1 MWSRYFKIFVQTS
14 AKLKEIWK
22 NKISLW
28 VKTIHLKLGS
38 RGLPKLMLSD
48 NGKTFKADQLK
59 AFNTRNGIIWRFNL
73 AKAPW
78 WGGLFERLTHS
89 TKRCLRTCVR
99 NCTLTYEEFYTVLVE
114 IEGVLN
120 SRPLTYLDE
129 NDIEE
134 PLKPIH
140 LYCGHRILKSYRRRG
155 VWEWSWFQ
163 EGTNWNK
170 YSNLFGSNGEKTIY

>member
-1 MWSRYFKIFVQTS
+1 
-14 AKLKEIWK
+14 
-22 NKISLW
+22 
-28 VKTIHLKLGS
+28 
-38 RGLPKLMLSD
+38 MLSD
-48 NGKTFKADQLK
+48 NGKTFKPDQLK
-59 AFNTRNGIIWRFNL
+59 AFNTSNGIIWRFNL
-73 AKAPW
+73 AKALW
-78 WGGLFERLTHS
+78 WGGFFERLIHS
-89 TKRCLRTCVR
+89 TKRCLRKCVR
-99 NCTLTYEEFYTVLVE
+99 NCTLTYKEFYTVLVE